1 MAVKFIDHITGGWLG
16 FWEISEDTGELLEW
30 LNPQEEELEH
40 FSNFRNEQRKKEWL
54 AARLLLRQMAGP
66 DASIKYTTR
75 GKPIL
80 EGAEGFIS
88 ISHTSGGV
96 VIFLHP
102 TCQPGID
109 IESVDRNV
117 EGPAKKFLSEGEL
130 IDCTVNGQLVN
141 KELILRWCAKEAVF
155 KMIPNSDIDFSHQ
168 IRCVSPPST
177 SMEGNLHAFF
187 RESGSTIR
195 IPLQYKI
202 IGNLV
207 IVWGVLSSR
216 EK

>member
-30 LNPQEEELEH
+30 LNPRKEELEL

-66 DASIKYTTR
+66 DARIKYTTR

-80 EGAEGFIS
+80 EGAEGYIS
-88 ISHTSGGV
+88 ISHTAGCV

-117 EGPAKKFLSEGEL
+117 ERPAKKFLSEGEL

-155 KMIPNSDIDFSHQ
+155 KMIPHSDIDFSNQ
-168 IRCVSPPST
+168 IRCVVQTVT
-177 SMEGNLHAFF
+177 SSEGNFHAYFT
-187 RESGSTIR
+187 ESGNTVKL
-195 IPLQYKI
+195 PLQYKL

-207 IVWGVLSSR
+207 VVWGILTP
-216 EK
+216 